1 MRKELHDRLIL
12 VEADP
17 SVYEQ
22 AQRCRCPECKGLYA
36 LREEDIIA
44 HALCGG
50 CKKPLFRREQLQV
63 MWKGA
68 QTLLQRARKLDRA
81 RGQVAQCPHC
91 KQSMATENWCPL
103 SFSLPHLEAANGLPQ
118 NPTVVWVRTF
128 HIGESLEELQVRE
141 WGEEET
147 EIEVESN
154 TTEVSPDAQEHDE

>member
-1 MRKELHDRLIL
+1 
-12 VEADP
+12 
-17 SVYEQ
+17 
-22 AQRCRCPECKGLYA
+22 
-36 LREEDIIA
+36 
-44 HALCGG
+44 
-50 CKKPLFRREQLQV
+50 
-63 MWKGA
+63 
-68 QTLLQRARKLDRA
+68 
-81 RGQVAQCPHC
+81 
-91 KQSMATENWCPL
+91 MATENWCPL